1 MKYSADPVN
10 LILTILEYTAGSYTP
25 KQIVEMFNII
35 KQIEQDNGAAQITVL
50 KDKKVNRD
58 GTS

>member
-1 MKYSADPVN
+1 MKYTSDPIN

-35 KQIEQDNGAAQITVL
+35 KNIEQESSAQITVL
-50 KDKKVNRD
+50 KDKKVNKD

>member
-25 KQIVEMFNII
+25 KQVVEIFNII
-35 KQIEQDNGAAQITVL
+35 KNIEQESSAQITVL
-50 KDKKVNRD
+50 KDKR
-58 GTS
+58 

>member
-10 LILTILEYTAGSYTP
+10 LILTILEYTAGQYTP
-25 KQIVEMFNII
+25 KQVVEIFNII
-35 KQIEQDNGAAQITVL
+35 KNIEQESSAQITVL
-50 KDKKVNRD
+50 KDKKVNKD

>member
-35 KQIEQDNGAAQITVL
+35 KNIEQESSAQITVL
-50 KDKKVNRD
+50 KDKKVNKD